1 MHPGGDLFHGKFRG
15 VGDDTWAYGV
25 AMKHLGRWL
34 TVLLVLVF
42 SLTGC
47 MTHYPADPYGTL
59 DRVSGGVLRVG
70 AIHNEPYVSVKDG
83 EPTGEEVRLVEE
95 FANTLDARIEW
106 TTASE
111 EHLVTEMEHGQLD
124 LLIGGM
130 TMDTQWQNKVGLTRP
145 YKETTNEYGETGKHV
160 MAVARGENAFL
171 LELDQFLQSSG
182 DQS

>member
-1 MHPGGDLFHGKFRG
+1 
-15 VGDDTWAYGV
+15 
-25 AMKHLGRWL
+25 MKNVIRWL
-34 TVLLVLVF
+34 MVLLVLTL

-47 MTHYPADPYGTL
+47 VTHYPADPYGTL

-70 AIHNEPYVSVKDG
+70 TIHNEPYVSITEG
-83 EPTGEEVRLVEE
+83 EPTGEEVRLVED
-95 FANTLDARIEW
+95 FADTVDARIEW

-111 EHLVTEMEHGQLD
+111 EHLVTDMEHGQLD

-130 TMDTQWQNKVGLTRP
+130 TMDTQWQKKIGLTRP
-145 YKETTNEYGETGKHV
+145 YNETTNEYGETEKHV
-160 MAVARGENAFL
+160 MAVPNGENAFL

>member
-1 MHPGGDLFHGKFRG
+1 
-15 VGDDTWAYGV
+15 
-25 AMKHLGRWL
+25 MKNVIRWL
-34 TVLLVLVF
+34 MVLLVLTL

-47 MTHYPADPYGTL
+47 VTHYPADPYGTL

-70 AIHNEPYVSVKDG
+70 TIHNEPYVSITEG

-95 FANTLDARIEW
+95 FADTLGARIEW

-130 TMDTQWQNKVGLTRP
+130 TMDTEWQKKVGLTRP
-145 YKETTNEYGETGKHV
+145 YKETVNAYGETEKHV
-160 MAVARGENAFL
+160 MAVVNGENAFL

-182 DQS
+182 GQS